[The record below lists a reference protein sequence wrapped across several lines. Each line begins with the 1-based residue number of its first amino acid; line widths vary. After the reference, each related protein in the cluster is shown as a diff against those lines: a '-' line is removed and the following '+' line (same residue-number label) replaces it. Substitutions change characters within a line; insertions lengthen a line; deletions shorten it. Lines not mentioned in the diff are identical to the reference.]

1 MKDFIR
7 LRLLEAIKSN
17 HWKKK
22 YEIRVENS
30 TFKDL
35 GEEAKA
41 EVDNRI
47 KLIESLEFDKSGSQ
61 KIGIWLYDANKMIL
75 YPPFDKNDKGRYL
88 LAIINNN
95 NMTTLYWK
103 HIFEGQYDYDIT
115 YDELVEFSGCQ
126 LIKNKWLCESEYYD
140 KETKPVSIKNLK
152 VWKNSN
158 KGDEPTPAPNV
169 NKFKKIKL
177 SDGTTVKYYELL
189 NKFETLEGQP
199 ISVDDILDKLPE
211 DLQNKVIELLENRK

>member
-17 HWKKK
+17 HWKVDS
-22 YEIRVENS
+22 YPNRIEDS

-35 GEEAKA
+35 GEEAKT

-47 KLIESLEFDKSGSQ
+47 KFIESLEFDESGSQ
-61 KIGIWLYDANKMIL
+61 KIGIWVYDANKMIL
-75 YPPFDKNDKGRYL
+75 HPPFTERDKGRYL

-103 HIFEGQYDYDIT
+103 HKFEGQYDYDIT
-115 YDELVEFSGCQ
+115 YNDLVEFS
-126 LIKNKWLCESEYYD
+126 ISEYYD

-152 VWKNSN
+152 AWKNSK
-158 KGDEPTPAPNV
+158 KGDEPTAPNV

>member
-17 HWKKK
+17 HWKVDS
-22 YEIRVENS
+22 YPNRIEDS

-47 KLIESLEFDKSGSQ
+47 KFIESLEFDESGSQ
-61 KIGIWLYDANKMIL
+61 KIGIWVYDANKMIL
-75 YPPFDKNDKGRYL
+75 HPPFTERDKGRYL

-103 HIFEGQYDYDIT
+103 HKFEGQYDYDIT
-115 YDELVEFSGCQ
+115 YAELLEFS
-126 LIKNKWLCESEYYD
+126 ESEYYD
-140 KETKPVSIKNLK
+140 KETKPVSIKNLIA
-152 VWKNSN
+152 WKKS
-158 KGDEPTPAPNV
+158 KKQGEQPIAPNV

-177 SDGTTVKYYELL
+177 SDGTIVKYYEAL

-199 ISVDDILDKLPE
+199 INVDDILDKLPE

>member
-17 HWKKK
+17 HWKVDS
-22 YEIRVENS
+22 YPNRIEDS

-35 GEEAKA
+35 GEKAKA
-41 EVDNRI
+41 ELDNRI
-47 KLIESLEFDKSGSQ
+47 KFIEKLEFDESGSQ
-61 KIGIWLYDANKMIL
+61 KIGIWLYDANKTIY
-75 YPPFDKNDKGRYL
+75 YPPFPKINEKTKNKGRYL
-88 LAIINNN
+88 LAIINDN

-103 HIFEGQYDYDIT
+103 HKFEGQYDYDIT
-115 YDELVEFSGCQ
+115 YDELVEFS
-126 LIKNKWLCESEYYD
+126 ESEYYN
-140 KETKPVSIKNLK
+140 KETKPVSIKNLRLWRNPK
-152 VWKNSN
+152 KQ
-158 KGDEPTPAPNV
+158 GEDIPAPNV

-177 SDGTTVKYYELL
+177 SDGTIIKYYEAI

>member
-7 LRLLEAIKSN
+7 LRLLEAIKSV
-17 HWKKK
+17 HWKEK
-22 YEIRVENS
+22 YKIRIEDS

-35 GEEAKA
+35 GKEAKA

-61 KIGIWLYDANKMIL
+61 KIGIWVYDANKMIL
-75 YPPFDKNDKGRYL
+75 HPPFDKKDRGRYL

-115 YDELVEFSGCQ
+115 YDDLVEFS
-126 LIKNKWLCESEYYD
+126 KSEYYD

-152 VWKNSN
+152 AWEKSK
-158 KGDEPTPAPNV
+158 KGDEQPPAPNV

-177 SDGTTVKYYELL
+177 IDGTIVKYYEVL

-199 ISVDDILDKLPE
+199 INVDDILDKLPE
-211 DLQNKVIELLENRK
+211 DLQNKVIELLENKK

>member
-7 LRLLEAIKSN
+7 LRLLEAIKSD
-17 HWKKK
+17 HWKEK
-22 YEIRVENS
+22 YEIRIEDS

-47 KLIESLEFDKSGSQ
+47 KFIESLEFDKSGSQ
-61 KIGIWLYDANKMIL
+61 KIGIWVYDANKMIL
-75 YPPFDKNDKGRYL
+75 YPPFDKNDRGRYL

-103 HIFEGQYDYDIT
+103 HILEGQYDYDIT
-115 YDELVEFSGCQ
+115 YDELVEFS
-126 LIKNKWLCESEYYD
+126 NSEYYNKD
-140 KETKPVSIKNLK
+140 TKKISIKNLK
-152 VWKNSN
+152 AWEKSK

-177 SDGTTVKYYELL
+177 IDGTIVKYYWLL

>member
-7 LRLLEAIKSN
+7 LKLLEAIKTK
-17 HWKKK
+17 HWKVDS
-22 YEIRVENS
+22 YPNRIEDS

-41 EVDNRI
+41 EVDNRL
-47 KLIESLEFDKSGSQ
+47 KFIENLEFNQDGEKL
-61 KIGIWLYDANKMIL
+61 GIWVYDANKLIL
-75 YPPFDKNDKGRYL
+75 HPPFTERDKGRYL
-88 LAIINNN
+88 LVIIKDNH
-95 NMTTLYWK
+95 MVTLYWK
-103 HIFEGQYDYDIT
+103 HKIEGQYDYDIT
-115 YDELVEFSGCQ
+115 YDELVEFS
-126 LIKNKWLCESEYYD
+126 NSEYYD

-177 SDGTTVKYYELL
+177 IDGTIVKYYELL

>member
-7 LRLLEAIKSN
+7 LRLLEAIKSK
-17 HWKKK
+17 HWTLDS
-22 YEIRVENS
+22 YPNRIENS

-47 KLIESLEFDKSGSQ
+47 KFIESLEFDQSGSQ
-61 KIGIWLYDANKMIL
+61 KIGIWVYDANKMIL
-75 YPPFDKNDKGRYL
+75 HPPFTERDKGRYL
-88 LAIINNN
+88 LAIINDN

-103 HIFEGQYDYDIT
+103 HKFEGQYDYDIT
-115 YDELVEFSGCQ
+115 YAELVEFS
-126 LIKNKWLCESEYYD
+126 ESEYYN

-152 VWKNSN
+152 LWKKS
-158 KGDEPTPAPNV
+158 KKQGEDVPAPNV

-177 SDGTTVKYYELL
+177 SDGTIIKYYEVI

>member
-7 LRLLEAIKSN
+7 LRLLEAFKSD
-17 HWKKK
+17 HWVNDS
-22 YEIRVENS
+22 YPTRIEDS

-35 GEEAKA
+35 GPEAKV

-47 KLIESLEFDKSGSQ
+47 EFIKSLEFDKSNQQ

-75 YPPFDKNDKGRYL
+75 HPPFTHRDKGRYL

-103 HIFEGQYDYDIT
+103 HKFEGQYDYDIT
-115 YDELVEFSGCQ
+115 YAELVEFS
-126 LIKNKWLCESEYYD
+126 NSEYYD
-140 KETKPVSIKNLK
+140 KDTKPVSIKNLTA
-152 VWKNSN
+152 WKKS
-158 KGDEPTPAPNV
+158 KKQIEQPSTPNV

-177 SDGTTVKYYELL
+177 IDDTIVKYYELS
-189 NKFETLEGQP
+189 NKFETLEGEP
-199 ISVDDILDKLPE
+199 LNIDDILDKLPK
-211 DLQNKVIELLENRK
+211 DLQNKVFELLENRK

>member
-7 LRLLEAIKSN
+7 LRLLEAIKSK
-17 HWKKK
+17 HWTVDS
-22 YEIRVENS
+22 YPNRIEDS

-35 GEEAKA
+35 GSEAKS

-47 KLIESLEFDKSGSQ
+47 KFIESLEFDQSGTQ
-61 KIGIWLYDANKMIL
+61 KIGIWVYDANKMIL
-75 YPPFDKNDKGRYL
+75 HPPFTERDKGRYL

-103 HIFEGQYDYDIT
+103 HKFEGQYDYDIT
-115 YDELVEFSGCQ
+115 YNDLVEFS
-126 LIKNKWLCESEYYD
+126 KSEYYNKD
-140 KETKPVSIKNLK
+140 TKPVSIKNLK
-152 VWKNSN
+152 TWKNSK
-158 KGDEPTPAPNV
+158 KGNEQPIAPNV

-177 SDGTTVKYYELL
+177 SDDTIVKYYEAL

-199 ISVDDILDKLPE
+199 INVDDILDKLPE
-211 DLQNKVIELLENRK
+211 DLQNKVIELLENKK

>member
-17 HWKKK
+17 HWKVDS
-22 YEIRVENS
+22 YPNRIEDS

-47 KLIESLEFDKSGSQ
+47 KFIKSLEFDESGQ
-61 KIGIWLYDANKMIL
+61 KIGVWIYDAKTMVL
-75 YPPFDKNDKGRYL
+75 HPPFTERDKGRYL
-88 LAIINNN
+88 LAIINDN

-103 HIFEGQYDYDIT
+103 HKFEGQYDYDVT
-115 YDELVEFSGCQ
+115 YNELVEFS
-126 LIKNKWLCESEYYD
+126 NSEYYN

-152 VWKNSN
+152 SWKKSK
-158 KGDEPTPAPNV
+158 KGDEEPITPNV

-177 SDGTTVKYYELL
+177 SDGAVIRYYELL

>member
-7 LRLLEAIKSN
+7 LRLLEAIKSK
-17 HWKKK
+17 HWTLDS
-22 YEIRVENS
+22 YPNRIENS

-35 GEEAKA
+35 GEEAKS

-47 KLIESLEFDKSGSQ
+47 KFIESLEFDQSGSQ
-61 KIGIWLYDANKMIL
+61 KIGIWVYDANKMIL
-75 YPPFDKNDKGRYL
+75 HPPFTERDKGRYL
-88 LAIINNN
+88 LAIINDN

-103 HIFEGQYDYDIT
+103 HKFEGQYDYDIT
-115 YDELVEFSGCQ
+115 YAELVEFS
-126 LIKNKWLCESEYYD
+126 ESEYYN

-152 VWKNSN
+152 LWKKS
-158 KGDEPTPAPNV
+158 KKQGEDVPAPNV

-177 SDGTTVKYYELL
+177 SDGTIIKYYEAI
-189 NKFETLEGQP
+189 NKFETLGGQP
-199 ISVDDILDKLPE
+199 INVDDILDKLPE

>member
-17 HWKKK
+17 HWKVDS
-22 YEIRVENS
+22 YPNRIEDS

-47 KLIESLEFDKSGSQ
+47 KFIESLEFDESGSQ
-61 KIGIWLYDANKMIL
+61 KIGIWVYDANKMIL
-75 YPPFDKNDKGRYL
+75 HPPFTERDKGRYL

-103 HIFEGQYDYDIT
+103 HKFEGQYDYDIT
-115 YDELVEFSGCQ
+115 YAELLEFS
-126 LIKNKWLCESEYYD
+126 ESEYYD
-140 KETKPVSIKNLK
+140 KETKPVSIKNLIA
-152 VWKNSN
+152 WKKS
-158 KGDEPTPAPNV
+158 KKQGEQPIAPNV

-177 SDGTTVKYYELL
+177 SDGTIIKYYDTL

-199 ISVDDILDKLPE
+199 IPVDDILDKLPE

>member
-7 LRLLEAIKSN
+7 LKLLEAIRSD
-17 HWKKK
+17 HWIDDSYPTRIEK
-22 YEIRVENS
+22 S

-35 GEEAKA
+35 GPEAKA

-47 KLIESLEFDKSGSQ
+47 EFIESLEFDESNQQ
-61 KIGIWLYDANKMIL
+61 KIGIWVYDANKMIL
-75 YPPFDKNDKGRYL
+75 HPPFTQRDKGRYL

-103 HIFEGQYDYDIT
+103 HKFEGQYDYDIT
-115 YDELVEFSGCQ
+115 YNELVEFS
-126 LIKNKWLCESEYYD
+126 KSEYYD
-140 KETKPVSIKNLK
+140 KSEKTKLVSIKNLIA
-152 VWKNSN
+152 WKNSKKPN
-158 KGDEPTPAPNV
+158 LEPTLPNP

-177 SDGTTVKYYELL
+177 IDGTIVKYYELL

-199 ISVDDILDKLPE
+199 IIVDDILDKLPV
-211 DLQNKVIELLENRK
+211 DLQNKVIELLENIK